1 MQKNTL
7 FTDKKCFGAD
17 QTGTETEGEK
27 NHTEFKKKKFQSVN
41 KHDQDIFYN
50 FFDNALTLV
59 SISNTFKT
67 IARIV
72 TF

>member
-17 QTGTETEGEK
+17 QTGTETEVKKKKEL
-27 NHTEFKKKKFQSVN
+27 KKKFQSVN

>member
-1 MQKNTL
+1 MQKTL
-7 FTDKKCFGAD
+7 CLPIKNVFGAG
-17 QTGTETEGEK
+17 QTGTETEVKKKKEL
-27 NHTEFKKKKFQSVN
+27 KKKFQSVN